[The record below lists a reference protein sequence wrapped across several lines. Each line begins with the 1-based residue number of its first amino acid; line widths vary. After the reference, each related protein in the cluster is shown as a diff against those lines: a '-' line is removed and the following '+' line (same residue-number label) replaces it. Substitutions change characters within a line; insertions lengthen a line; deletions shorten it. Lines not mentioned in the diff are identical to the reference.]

1 MNNDFE
7 TLLISSFPKDLKV
20 ERDRT
25 VKRGKKLSGVF
36 KMKESKYGENLRA
49 IHSDMIVKDAIM
61 LIIVSN
67 LLILR
72 IESSVNQKYKLM
84 EASRKLMSNKS

>member
-1 MNNDFE
+1 
-7 TLLISSFPKDLKV
+7 
-20 ERDRT
+20 
-25 VKRGKKLSGVF
+25 
-36 KMKESKYGENLRA
+36 MKESKYGENLRA